1 MSSPATPATANTAKV
16 TGLSCP
22 SCGGTLSVE
31 GGLHV
36 VRCPFCATHLLAL
49 GDAGIRRFSVR
60 PQVAAEAA
68 AGVVKEWL
76 GKGIKKHRAL
86 GREAELGEAF
96 LCYLPFFHAQ
106 ADAVGYAF
114 GVEKRQRTS
123 GSGKNRRTVTDYVP
137 VERRVERHCERV
149 SAAVD
154 TAEWG
159 LTRVDLTGDELLPF
173 ELEECERQG
182 MVFAPTVSEVAARA
196 AALDGFRAEADPGA
210 GLHQVHFRFQ
220 ELLAPTFRILYY
232 PLWVV
237 RYRFRGRS
245 YQSVVDAESGDLA
258 YGKAPGNDAFR
269 AFALVGAEAA
279 AGFVFTSGVQ
289 WSLDADNPLGLIL
302 GAGAVAVALLAWGF
316 RHFRHGGVVEEG
328 TGIEDATLS
337 FQARLPKWL
346 TSGQKP

>member
-1 MSSPATPATANTAKV
+1 MSTASTESAATSAKV

-22 SCGGTLSVE
+22 CCGGTLTVE
-31 GGLHV
+31 PGLHV
-36 VRCPFCATHLLAL
+36 VSCPFCTTHLLAL
-49 GDAGIRRFSVR
+49 GEAGVRRFSVR
-60 PQVAAEAA
+60 PKMASEAA
-68 AGVVKEWL
+68 ASAVTGWL
-76 GKGIKKHRAL
+76 GKGIRKHRAL
-86 GREAELGEAF
+86 VREAALGGAF
-96 LCYLPFFHAQ
+96 LCFLPFFHAQ

-114 GVEKRQRTS
+114 GIEKRQRST

-159 LTRVDLTGDELLPF
+159 LARVDLTGDELLPF
-173 ELEECERQG
+173 DLDECERQG
-182 MVFAPTVSEVAARA
+182 MVFAPTLSEAAARRT
-196 AALDGFRAEADPGA
+196 ALDGFRAESDPGA

-220 ELLAPTFRILYY
+220 ELLAPTFRVLYY

-245 YQSVVDAESGDLA
+245 YQAVVDAESGELA

-269 AFALVGAEAA
+269 ALALVGSEAA
-279 AGFVFTSGVQ
+279 AGFVFTTGVQ

-302 GAGAVAVALLAWGF
+302 ASGAVAVALLAWGF

-328 TGIEDATLS
+328 TGLERAAAS
-337 FQARLPKWL
+337 FQEHLPKWL
-346 TSGQKP
+346 VAGRKP